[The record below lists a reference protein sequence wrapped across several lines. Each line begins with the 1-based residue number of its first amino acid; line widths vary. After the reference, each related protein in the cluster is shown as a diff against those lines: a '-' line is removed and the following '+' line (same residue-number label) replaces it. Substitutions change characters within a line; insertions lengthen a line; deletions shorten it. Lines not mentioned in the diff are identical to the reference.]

1 MDTGEATRNAIKFYI
16 FIQVFALLWLPILG
30 YILDRIDRVAGL
42 AIAMVLAG
50 GGYSSLF
57 LLDDPLSSQ
66 MWFCAVLIG
75 MGEISANLASLTL
88 IGSEAPVKGRGAVLG
103 LFSLCGAVGILIIAK
118 GGGMLSVDYGTIA
131 PFALVAVMNLVVLI
145 LALIVLKI
153 SRNDP
158 EKVGSF

>member
-1 MDTGEATRNAIKFYI
+1 
-16 FIQVFALLWLPILG
+16 
-30 YILDRIDRVAGL
+30 
-42 AIAMVLAG
+42 
-50 GGYSSLF
+50 
-57 LLDDPLSSQ
+57 
-66 MWFCAVLIG
+66 